1 MSWPPPAEWL
11 PLMCGRISAMP
22 ENTSPPTAV
31 LLRTEDNVAVCCS
44 DLAAGS
50 SLPVGDITIVLKDKI
65 PLGHKVS
72 VESISAGGEIRK
84 YGQVIGFASA
94 DIPSGSHVHVHNCE
108 ADSFDRDYAFASE
121 KPTLPSPR
129 NDITFQGYTR
139 ADGRVGTRNYLA
151 VISTVNCS
159 ASTSKYICN
168 GMPDGILDQYPNVD
182 GFLPLTHKGGC
193 GMQEGGPDHEQLSRV
208 LAGFATHPNIGGY
221 ILVGLGCEV
230 GQASHLV
237 HSKNLIQVDG
247 LGQEDSPAEPGGPP
261 LISIQDEGGVSATVK
276 SGIRAVLDL
285 LPSVN
290 AIERSAQPLS
300 GLVLGTQCGGS
311 DGSSGIT
318 ANPALGG
325 ASDLLVASG
334 GTVILGETPEIY
346 GAEHLLTRRAVS
358 REVGEKLV
366 ERIRWWE
373 WYSATLGAELN
384 NNPSPGNKAGG
395 LTTIYEKSLGAIA
408 KGGTAPLSDVFGYAE
423 PVDCPGLVVMDT
435 PGYDPVSLTGIV
447 AGGANICIFTTG
459 RGSVYGC
466 KPSPCI
472 KVATNTPM
480 YDRMSDDMDIDA
492 GCILA
497 GESMSDVTEEI
508 FKEIIAVA
516 SGKKTASEKHGFGEE
531 EFAPWSIGPVL

>member
-1 MSWPPPAEWL
+1 
-11 PLMCGRISAMP
+11 MP

-31 LLRTEDNVAVCCS
+31 LLRNEDNVAVCCC
-44 DLAAGS
+44 DLPAGS
-50 SLPVGDITIVLKDKI
+50 SLSVGDAALSLKDKI

-72 VESISAGGEIRK
+72 TRLISEGEEIRK

-94 DIPSGSHVHVHNCE
+94 DIPPGSHVHVHNCE

-121 KPTLPSPR
+121 KPELPPAR
-129 NDITFQGYTR
+129 NESTFQGYTR

-168 GMPDGILDQYPNVD
+168 GMPAGVLDQYPNVD

-193 GMQEGGPDHEQLSRV
+193 GMQEGGSDHEQLSRV

-237 HSKNLIQVDG
+237 HSKNLIQVEG
-247 LGQEDSPAEPGGPP
+247 LSEEDRPAEPKAPP
-261 LISIQDEGGVSATVK
+261 MISIQDEGGVSATVK

-290 AIERSAQPLS
+290 AIERSTQPLS
-300 GLVLGTQCGGS
+300 SLVLGTQCGGS

-325 ASDLLVASG
+325 ASDILVASG

-358 REVGEKLV
+358 REVGEKLI

-373 WYSATLGAELN
+373 WYSATFGAELN

-395 LTTIYEKSLGAIA
+395 LTTIFEKSLGAIA
-408 KGGTAPLSDVFGYAE
+408 KGGAAPLSDVLGYAE
-423 PVDCPGLVVMDT
+423 QVDCQGLVVMDT

-472 KVATNTPM
+472 KVATNSPM

-492 GCILA
+492 GGILA
-497 GESMSDVTEEI
+497 GRSMSDVTEEI
-508 FKEIIAVA
+508 FNEILEVA

>member
-1 MSWPPPAEWL
+1 MYGKIP
-11 PLMCGRISAMP
+11 AMP
-22 ENTSPPTAV
+22 NHSASANAV
-31 LLRTEDNVAVCCS
+31 LLRAEDNVAVCCS
-44 DLAAGS
+44 DLSAGTC
-50 SLPVGDITIVLKDKI
+50 LPLGAREVTLLDKV

-72 VESISAGGEIRK
+72 VADIPEGEAVRK
-84 YGQVIGFASA
+84 YGQVIGFASS
-94 DIPSGSHVHVHNCE
+94 DIPVGSHVHVHNCE
-108 ADSFDRDYAFASE
+108 AESFDREYAYASE
-121 KPTLPSPR
+121 DPDLPPGRDSA
-129 NDITFQGYTR
+129 TFQGYLR

-159 ASTSKYICN
+159 ASTSKYICK
-168 GMPDGILDQYPNVD
+168 GLPDEALEKYPNVD
-182 GFLPLTHKGGC
+182 GLLPLTHKGGC
-193 GMQEGGPDHEQLSRV
+193 GMQEGGSDHEQLNRV

-230 GQASHLV
+230 GQASNLV
-237 HSKNLIQVDG
+237 HSKNLIQVG
-247 LGQEDSPAEPGGPP
+247 GVKQESLPGEDSAPP
-261 LISIQDEGGVSATVK
+261 LISIQDQGGVSATVK
-276 SGIRAVLDL
+276 AGINAVLDL
-285 LPSVN
+285 LPTVN
-290 AIERSAQPLS
+290 SIQRTPQPVS
-300 GLVLGTQCGGS
+300 SLVLGTQCGGS

-366 ERIRWWE
+366 ELIRWWE
-373 WYSATLGAELN
+373 WYSSVFGAELN

-395 LTTIYEKSLGAIA
+395 LTTIFEKSLGAIA
-408 KGGTAPLSDVFGYAE
+408 KGGAAPLSGVFGYAD
-423 PVDCPGLVVMDT
+423 PVDCGGLVVMDT

-466 KPSPCI
+466 KPAPCI
-472 KVATNTPM
+472 KVASNTPM
-480 YDRMSDDMDIDA
+480 YERMSDDMDIDA

-497 GESMSDVTEEI
+497 GTPMEQVTEEI
-508 FKEIIAVA
+508 FNEIIEVA

-531 EFAPWSIGPVL
+531 EFAPWVIGPVL

>member
-1 MSWPPPAEWL
+1 MSNHA
-11 PLMCGRISAMP
+11 GS
-22 ENTSPPTAV
+22 PTAV
-31 LLRTEDNVAVCCS
+31 LLRAEDNVAVCCS
-44 DLAAGS
+44 DLPAGS
-50 SLPVGDITIVLKDKI
+50 SLPVGDKTITLADKI
-65 PLGHKVS
+65 PLGHKFS
-72 VESISAGGEIRK
+72 VRLIAAGEEIRK

-94 DIPSGSHVHVHNCE
+94 DIPLGNHVHVHNCE
-108 ADSFDRDYAFASE
+108 AESFDRDYAFASE
-121 KPTLPSPR
+121 KPTLPPPR
-129 NDITFQGYTR
+129 TDTTFQGYLR

-159 ASTSKYICN
+159 ASTSKYICS
-168 GMPDGILDQYPNVD
+168 GLPDGVLDQYPNVD

-193 GMQEGGPDHEQLSRV
+193 GMQEGGSDHEQLNRV

-247 LGQEDSPAEPGGPP
+247 ARQKDSGQEINAPP
-261 LISIQDEGGVSATVK
+261 MISIQDEGGVSPTVK
-276 SGIRAVLDL
+276 SGIKAVLGL
-285 LPSVN
+285 LPSIN
-290 AIERSAQPLS
+290 SIERTPHPLS
-300 GLVLGTQCGGS
+300 ALVLGTQCGGS

-358 REVGEKLV
+358 REIGEKLI

-373 WYSATLGAELN
+373 WYSGIFGAELN

-408 KGGTAPLSDVFGYAE
+408 KGGSAPLSGVFGYAE
-423 PVDCPGLVVMDT
+423 TVDCKGLVVMDT

-472 KVATNTPM
+472 KIATNTPM

-492 GCILA
+492 GCILTGKSM
-497 GESMSDVTEEI
+497 GEVTEEI
-508 FKEIIAVA
+508 FNEIIEVA

-531 EFAPWSIGPVL
+531 EFAPWTIGPVL